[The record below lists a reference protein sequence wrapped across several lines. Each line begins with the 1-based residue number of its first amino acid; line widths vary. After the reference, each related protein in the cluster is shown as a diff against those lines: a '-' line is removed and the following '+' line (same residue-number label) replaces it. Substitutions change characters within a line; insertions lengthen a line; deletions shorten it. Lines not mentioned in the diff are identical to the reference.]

1 MKLFA
6 SRLGSISR
14 RRGSI
19 VGQTFLSAGSRN
31 FPVPDLSTGKSPALA
46 MDNAR
51 PVRKIGHWPLAM
63 ENAFSL
69 VEIMVVVALLS
80 LIVLALMAVFSST
93 QRAFRAAVT
102 QTDVLEGSR
111 AAAELMAA
119 DLRGLTPSDGVSNL
133 VPPNVYGPV
142 NFFTLGNYYYSTAY
156 LPLVQTLPGTAVA
169 RTNLLNYFFLLGRNN
184 TKWTGTAYIVDTTS
198 ANPLFPLYR
207 FYAETNTVNSPLTLY
222 SQFVTQI
229 QQAQW
234 STNSACFSH
243 LIDGV
248 VHLTVHAY
256 DTNGTW
262 INNGGVFAYTHAQNT
277 YYFPLAYTE
286 PQFFMVSNTVPAA
299 VEFELGVL
307 EDRARARAQSLS
319 QSYAAQ
325 TNYLAGQAGAVHV
338 FRQRVSIPNV
348 DPSAYQ

>member
-1 MKLFA
+1 
-6 SRLGSISR
+6 
-14 RRGSI
+14 
-19 VGQTFLSAGSRN
+19 
-31 FPVPDLSTGKSPALA
+31 
-46 MDNAR
+46 
-51 PVRKIGHWPLAM
+51 LAM

-69 VEIMVVVALLS
+69 VEIMVVVSLLS

-119 DLRGLTPSDGVSNL
+119 DLRGLTPSDGVSNI

-142 NFFTLGNYYYSTAY
+142 NFFTLGNYNYSTAY
-156 LPLVQTLPGTAVA
+156 APLTQSLPGAFDSLGNQIY
-169 RTNLLNYFFLLGRNN
+169 RTNLLNYFFVLGRNN
-184 TKWTGTAYIVDTTS
+184 TKWTSTAYIVDTTS

-229 QQAQW
+229 QQPQW

-262 INNGGVFAYTHAQNT
+262 INNGGFIAYTNAQNT
-277 YYFPLAYTE
+277 YFYQLAYGE
-286 PQFFMVSNTVPAA
+286 PQFLMVSNTVPAA
-299 VEFELGVL
+299 VEFEMGVL

-338 FRQRVSIPNV
+338 FRQRVNIPNV